1 MTIILARLSP
11 ATKASDVTDLLKN
24 SELPQPSAIDT
35 VSQETALTELG
46 LDHDS
51 KDANLKV
58 APTNKHRKKELQALC
73 NADSAFMRLC
83 FAERPDRKCPF
94 VSDTL

>member
-46 LDHDS
+46 LDHDRQ
-51 KDANLKV
+51 DAKV

-83 FAERPDRKCPF
+83 FTERPDRKCPF